1 MITTKQRYRHEIEE
15 VIANA
20 KEASSRES
28 LTAADGAE
36 IYAYPIPGGRIAWG
50 INEAQDGTEEAEG

>member
-28 LTAADGAE
+28 LTAADGAD
-36 IYAYPIPGGRIAWG
+36 YAYPIPGGRIAWG